1 MKDKTERGR
10 MDNDME
16 DTKHE
21 WAVRAYS
28 DGAAAMR
35 EAVLDLLVKVAAEQ
49 SRPTATKLL
58 MALSLQ
64 VENLRAPQEVDDA
77 G

>member
-1 MKDKTERGR
+1 
-10 MDNDME
+10 MDNYME

-21 WAVRAYS
+21 WATRAYS